1 MSLNEGLSTE
11 DVAKLLNVS
20 DRTIR
25 NYCKSKKL
33 EHYRIANKIVIM
45 PEDLEKFIDSL
56 KVKKEI

>member
-1 MSLNEGLSTE
+1 MTTE

-33 EHYRIANKIVIM
+33 EHYRIANKIVIL
-45 PEDLEKFIDSL
+45 PEDLEKFIESM
-56 KVKKEI
+56 KVKGE

>member
-1 MSLNEGLSTE
+1 MNLNNGMTTE

-33 EHYRIANKIVIM
+33 EHYRIANKIVIL
-45 PEDLEKFIDSL
+45 PEDLEKFIESM
-56 KVKKEI
+56 KVKGE